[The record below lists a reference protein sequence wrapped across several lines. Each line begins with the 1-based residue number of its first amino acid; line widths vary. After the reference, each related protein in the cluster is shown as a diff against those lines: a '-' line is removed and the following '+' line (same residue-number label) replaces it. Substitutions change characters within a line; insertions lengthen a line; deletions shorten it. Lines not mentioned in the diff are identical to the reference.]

1 MLFQTS
7 SGSILHR
14 NPKWNLRKAVLLG
27 AIGSVVALAGVVAAC
42 GGGGGGGT
50 GSVLQL
56 SPSPIPSPS
65 PAAPLVVS
73 TSIPFSDVGVA
84 IDPPA
89 IGGLSEA
96 ITVPSNNQ
104 SATANTFSVSIATQ
118 PLNGLP
124 PLGSAG
130 PWSST
135 PFLYFAVVSS
145 VAASF
150 TAIPSFEIGGLSP
163 PITGN
168 NFYVL
173 IYDPTNAAAGWQ
185 TVGPPYPTVSG
196 STVSFSGAGIPFHIL
211 AGTKSGLVLVT
222 CVYC

>member
-1 MLFQTS
+1 MRRFTVFGL
-7 SGSILHR
+7 GSLLLTAIL
-14 NPKWNLRKAVLLG
+14 AASVL
-27 AIGSVVALAGVVAAC
+27 VAC

-56 SPSPIPSPS
+56 SPSPSPSPS
-65 PAAPLVVS
+65 LAAPLVVS
-73 TSIPFSDVGVA
+73 TSIPFSDVGVT

-89 IGGLSEA
+89 IGKLNEA

-104 SATANTFSVSIATQ
+104 SATANTFSVSISNR
-118 PLNGLP
+118 PFNGLP
-124 PLGSAG
+124 AQGSAG

-150 TAIPSFEIGGLSP
+150 TAIPSFEIGGLRS

-168 NFYVL
+168 NNYVL

-185 TVGPPYPTVSG
+185 TVGPPFPTVSG
-196 STVSFSGAGIPFHIL
+196 STLSFSGAGVPFHIL
-211 AGTKSGLVLVT
+211 AGTKSGLILVT
-222 CVYC
+222 CGYC